1 MKSSKKVTKSG
12 GPKKQ
17 PGTSP
22 GKKQNQLIDPK
33 ESTRLII
40 DEDEED
46 FEIQL
51 DDDIKVFDDFDTDDD
66 DDDF

>member
-1 MKSSKKVTKSG
+1 MKSSKKITKSG
-12 GPKKQ
+12 GPKKK

-22 GKKQNQLIDPK
+22 GKKQDQLNDPK
-33 ESTRLII
+33 ESNRLII
-40 DEDEED
+40 DEEYDD

-51 DDDIKVFDDFDTDDD
+51 DDDIEGFDDFDVDD

>member
-12 GPKKQ
+12 GPKKK

-22 GKKQNQLIDPK
+22 GKKQTQLNDPK
-33 ESTRLII
+33 ESNRLII
-40 DEDEED
+40 DEEDDD

-51 DDDIKVFDDFDTDDD
+51 DDDMQGFDDFDVDD